1 MLISN
6 SYSLEYKYE
15 KTKGLFQKLH
25 IAANVFKI
33 VTLCLAVISFWQ
45 VWTLIGVVI
54 SFGFVIALTMY
65 KQRIF
70 FTYRYTVS
78 NGILTIKKIDIN
90 GKETVK
96 EEFNV
101 INASNV
107 SIVDKIDDSGEVYFS
122 EKSDDTDLIIKVDIS
137 KRYFFMLSDKYMY
150 SLLTYT
156 KEKNGIS

>member
-1 MLISN
+1 
-6 SYSLEYKYE
+6 
-15 KTKGLFQKLH
+15 
-25 IAANVFKI
+25 
-33 VTLCLAVISFWQ
+33 
-45 VWTLIGVVI
+45 
-54 SFGFVIALTMY
+54 MY

-137 KRYFFMLSDKYMY
+137 ERYFFMLSDKYMY